1 MPCSRALRSFKS
13 DCFKERNWFLWNSVR
28 YLHNRLL
35 ERGIRNLI
43 VRLEEPGW
51 DERNLLAEL
60 AEEVITVAE
69 ILACSLAYAFM
80 SLADRILQNEL
91 LTSSFNTKKLADND
105 RQQLI
110 LMTTQSMSADS
121 TMYSKRRVAS

>member
-43 VRLEEPGW
+43 VRLEELGW
-51 DERNLLAEL
+51 DEKNVLAEL
-60 AEEVITVAE
+60 ADEVMTVAG
-69 ILACSLAYAFM
+69 ILAYSLAYACM
-80 SLADRILQNEL
+80 S
-91 LTSSFNTKKLADND
+91 
-105 RQQLI
+105 
-110 LMTTQSMSADS
+110 
-121 TMYSKRRVAS
+121 